1 MTIEQIEK
9 DERCNDM
16 PSAHMM
22 HAEHE
27 NNFNEAYAMYDGN
40 PEEGGFRKL
49 TDWFDFVK
57 HGWQIFF
64 GSDGSGATIHW
75 HAAAF
80 NILYVGMKE
89 WHITPPK
96 HRGFSGMPAQQVKAK
111 IGDEPFVLK
120 CTQFPGDL
128 LYIPD
133 HVSLV
138 FFRSMISISFMSAHS
153 SSNSGGI

>member
-1 MTIEQIEK
+1 MGGK
-9 DERCNDM
+9 SS
-16 PSAHMM
+16 SAAMDGSTTSIA
-22 HAEHE
+22 AE
-27 NNFNEAYAMYDGN
+27 
-40 PEEGGFRKL
+40 
-49 TDWFDFVK
+49 WFDFVK

-128 LYIPD
+128 IYIPD

-138 FFRSMISISFMSAHS
+138 FFLSMISISLCLLILYHHDPLIVGAYDD
-153 SSNSGGI
+153 